1 MNPVRN
7 RLFGLKCLDNVKRGG
22 STVYETD
29 GNERPFFIYE
39 KHTKVGPGLSLW
51 MGVYF
56 PRRVGRM
63 QKKTS
68 RA

>member
-39 KHTKVGPGLSLW
+39 KHTKVGPGLLLW

-56 PRRVGRM
+56 P
-63 QKKTS
+63 
-68 RA
+68 